1 MKSLELNL
9 SISIIPVAKLFS
21 VSTRFVDDIYCVS
34 VQRKDRAG
42 EWYNNRLYCGR
53 GVRSPRY
60 VGGGLYWFSV
70 FEWIKVV
77 FTRCSFRILTF
88 ILVCNYSKEFKK
100 KNFYWTSDSFKKGSS
115 LTLYPFSGFQLDWK
129 QVCLVHLGL
138 QRSPQL

>member
-1 MKSLELNL
+1 MNL

-60 VGGGLYWFSV
+60 VGGGFIDFQFLNGLKLFSQDAV
-70 FEWIKVV
+70 
-77 FTRCSFRILTF
+77 S
-88 ILVCNYSKEFKK
+88 EF
-100 KNFYWTSDSFKKGSS
+100 
-115 LTLYPFSGFQLDWK
+115 
-129 QVCLVHLGL
+129 
-138 QRSPQL
+138 